1 MPDSANPNETDAPR
15 RETELDNPVRKT
27 GIIAGHFPETVRR
40 QLRMIAAREGRTSR
54 SLIGEALNDLFR
66 KRGELP
72 IAPE

>member
-1 MPDSANPNETDAPR
+1 MPDSANPNATDPPR
-15 RETELDNPVRKT
+15 QEAEQGKPVRKT

-54 SLIGEALNDLFR
+54 SLLGEALNELFR